1 MTMPSEQ
8 PAAGGDGGP
17 TGQFLQL
24 GKLEGRLVCSP
35 DLDQLLSCA
44 DLNPNP
50 KLKPD
55 PNPNPTL
62 ILTVKPNP
70 DAF

>member
-17 TGQFLQL
+17 AGRFLQL

-44 DLNPNP
+44 SDSLVSSNLK
-50 KLKPD
+50 KLGLSLSRVY
-55 PNPNPTL
+55 TSR
-62 ILTVKPNP
+62 
-70 DAF
+70 AC